1 MARPDASAS
10 AALAAAVIK
19 PAFIGFLDILG
30 DPVRVTTWGASLTFS
45 GTGDPDLDGYTYS
58 AIDPQL
64 VDIGP
69 VKQAEGGS
77 DTVTAA
83 LSGLIAVDSDLMTL
97 IGNPANWRGRVA
109 RLWLG
114 IHDEADVQQ
123 GAVWSYYTGRMVAVG
138 IRGGPDAQTIEVQI
152 ENYLATLSAASNR
165 TYLDQSR
172 YDPGDLSAE
181 AAIAIANGLSGSSM
195 SGAAP
200 PPPAPNVWWPGRGS
214 NASGR
219 MFF

>member
-1 MARPDASAS
+1 MRISDWSSDVCSSDLDGRHRRVERRSGPNLRVQLRLRGSILMARPDASAS

-19 PAFIGFLDILG
+19 PAFIGFLDIVG

-97 IGNPANWRGRVA
+97 IGNPANWRGRDRKST
-109 RLWLG
+109 RL
-114 IHDEADVQQ
+114 
-123 GAVWSYYTGRMVAVG
+123 
-138 IRGGPDAQTIEVQI
+138 
-152 ENYLATLSAASNR
+152 N
-165 TYLDQSR
+165 
-172 YDPGDLSAE
+172 
-181 AAIAIANGLSGSSM
+181 SSH
-195 SGAAP
+195 
-200 PPPAPNVWWPGRGS
+200 
-214 NASGR
+214 
-219 MFF
+219 